1 MVRGVRNLFGRSL
14 LFAREREREGDMN
27 PFFSRRNAWEC
38 FLGGLGVFSLCMIG
52 QEFYKVSGTIAAPL
66 WPSSGFALAL
76 LLLRG

>member
-1 MVRGVRNLFGRSL
+1 
-14 LFAREREREGDMN
+14 MN